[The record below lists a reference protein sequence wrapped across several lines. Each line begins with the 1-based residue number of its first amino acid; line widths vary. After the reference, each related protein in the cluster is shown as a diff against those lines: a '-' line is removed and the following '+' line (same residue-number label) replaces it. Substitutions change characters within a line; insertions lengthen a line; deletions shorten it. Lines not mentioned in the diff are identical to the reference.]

1 MGILRIVVG
10 AVVLIL
16 GRKLFW
22 LFVGGVGFVLGAAL
36 ADRFIQGQPDW
47 LIVVIA
53 LGIGLLGALL
63 AVFVQRV
70 AIGIAGF
77 IGGGY
82 IAVNLLNMVGWEAGR
97 LAWIPFV
104 IGGIIGVV
112 LVAALFEWA
121 LIILSSFTGASLIVE
136 ATHFGSRITA
146 LLFVVLLI
154 LGIAIQGGLM
164 RGRGRRSKSSPPA
177 KA

>member
-1 MGILRIVVG
+1 MPVIRVLVG
-10 AVVLIL
+10 VVVLTL

-22 LFVGGVGFVLGAAL
+22 LFVGAVGFVLGMAL
-36 ADRFIQGQPDW
+36 ATRYLQGQPNW
-47 LIVVIA
+47 LILVIA
-53 LGIGLLGALL
+53 LGVGVLGALL

-70 AIGIAGF
+70 AVGLAGF

-82 IAVNLLNMVGWEAGR
+82 IVINLLNMLGWETGR
-97 LAWIPFV
+97 FGWVVFI

-112 LVAALFEWA
+112 LIALLFDWA
-121 LIILSSFTGASLIVE
+121 LIILSSLIGSGLIVGTIQLSLQIE
-136 ATHFGSRITA
+136 V

-154 LGIAIQGGLM
+154 MGIAIQGGLM
-164 RGRGRRSKSSPPA
+164 RRHRPKSAPPA